1 MMSFPKYL
9 GVFRSWEVLRE
20 KKIKEIDFPMFD
32 CPLKNKENQIKICRN
47 LHIVKLCNIY
57 TYELK

>member
-1 MMSFPKYL
+1 MGSAK
-9 GVFRSWEVLRE
+9 G

-32 CPLKNKENQIKICRN
+32 CPLKNKENQIKIRTN